1 MKNYNTNSRK
11 KKKKK
16 KKAQLHARSP
26 SNETSLLSYYDITL
40 CTLDDVK

>member
-11 KKKKK
+11 KKK
-16 KKAQLHARSP
+16 AQLHARSP
-26 SNETSLLSYYDITL
+26 CNETSLLSYYDITL